1 MIKSFINNGIK
12 IYSLTS
18 GRVSPESGGI
28 GGVGKAS
35 GKRKKNASIGK
46 SENSVEILHDL
57 EFSQKSEQVKISD
70 DGRYICISGMYPPQ
84 VGLYDTKEMSIKHR
98 RHFDEE
104 VINFEFLTSNYE
116 KLAFLCKNRNLEF
129 HNAAGKYYKMR
140 IPKEGRN
147 LLYNKENSNLYICSS
162 FDEIYIL
169 NLQKGAFENSLMSRN
184 EHNNFL
190 CRNVQL
196 PVMATGGSSG
206 FLELWDERVKKSIS
220 CLDIHE
226 GEELTAGCFSE
237 SGLKLGVGTE
247 KGIVKMYDIRH
258 SRPLLVKD
266 HCNDLAI
273 KKIEFVSISR
283 RGGGG
288 GEFGG
293 GFSHPFDGGT
303 STNDR
308 FLHRGNCAP
317 PVPGGSGSN
326 EYVASADANCIKIYS
341 EHDSNLLSFHV
352 INRESES
359 GKSKGGAKKTN
370 AFKLLGNDT
379 ISINSFAFYKNSGL
393 CFIPCDSTNVSL
405 YFIPYIGIA
414 PKWCNFLDNITEEL
428 EEREKYDNNRN
439 DADTQYDNSNDLFD
453 DYVFVSSEQVER
465 MNISHLRGTPNL
477 ISYLHGYYMPSKMYT
492 DIKSVLEADN
502 LNQVKKAIVQK
513 RLEKKQQMRI
523 PDKSVLVN
531 REYVDKL
538 LTRVNKKVDKKQ
550 KAIVDAQELLQDE
563 RFNKLFYDPEYMV
576 KTVDLGD

>member
-18 GRVSPESGGI
+18 GRVSPEN
-28 GGVGKAS
+28 GGVGSVGKGS
-35 GKRKKNASIGK
+35 GRKKKNESIGK

-104 VINFEFLTSNYE
+104 VVNFEFLTSNYE
-116 KLAFLCKNRNLEF
+116 KLAFLCKNRHLEF

-162 FDEIYIL
+162 FDEIYVL
-169 NLQKGAFENSLMSRN
+169 NLHKGGFEHSMSTRN

-190 CRNVQL
+190 CRNMHL
-196 PVMATGGSSG
+196 PIMATGGSTG
-206 FLELWDERVKKSIS
+206 FLEIWDERVKKSIS
-220 CLDIHE
+220 CLEIHE
-226 GEELTAGCFSE
+226 GEELTAGCFSD

-273 KKIEFVSISR
+273 KKIEFVNIGKS
-283 RGGGG
+283 GGGSTVSV
-288 GEFGG
+288 GG
-293 GFSHPFDGGT
+293 GNGMFS
-303 STNDR
+303 NDR
-308 FLHRGNCAP
+308 FLRSGDYGP
-317 PVPGGSGSN
+317 SVSGGSSSN
-326 EYVASADANCIKIYS
+326 EYVTSADANCIKIYS
-341 EHDSNLLSFHV
+341 ERDPNLLTFHV
-352 INRESES
+352 MNRQSES
-359 GKSKGGAKKTN
+359 GKSKGGSKKTN

-379 ISINSFAFYKNSGL
+379 ISINSFTFYKNSGL

-439 DADTQYDNSNDLFD
+439 DGDTQYATSNDLFD
-453 DYVFVSSEQVER
+453 DYVFVSNEQVER

-477 ISYLHGYYMPSKMYT
+477 ISYLHGYYMPSKLYT
-492 DIKSVLEADN
+492 DIKSVFEADN
-502 LNQVKKAIVQK
+502 LNQVKKAIVQR

-523 PDKSVLVN
+523 PDRSVMVN
-531 REYVDKL
+531 RDYVDKL

-550 KAIVDAQELLQDE
+550 KAIVEAQELLQDE
-563 RFNKLFYDPEYMV
+563 RFSKLFYDPEYMV
-576 KTVDLGD
+576 ETVDLGDNPG

>member
-18 GRVSPESGGI
+18 GRVSPESGGGI
-28 GGVGKAS
+28 GGFGKAH
-35 GKRKKNASIGK
+35 GRKQKKNASIGR

-70 DGRYICISGMYPPQ
+70 DDRYICISGMYPPQ

-104 VINFEFLTSNYE
+104 VVNFEFLSSNYE

-147 LLYNKENSNLYICSS
+147 LLYNRENSNLYICSS

-169 NLQKGAFENSLMSRN
+169 NLQKGAFENSMSTRN

-190 CRNVQL
+190 CRNMQL

-206 FLELWDERVKKSIS
+206 FLEMWDERAKRSIC
-220 CLDIHE
+220 CLEIHE

-247 KGIVKMYDIRH
+247 TGIVKMYDIRH

-273 KKIEFVSISR
+273 KKIEFLSIGKS
-283 RGGGG
+283 GGGSAGAGVG
-288 GEFGG
+288 GRT
-293 GFSHPFDGGT
+293 FD
-303 STNDR
+303 NDR
-308 FLHRGNCAP
+308 FVWNEDCDPSLS
-317 PVPGGSGSN
+317 GGGASSN
-326 EYVASADANCIKIYS
+326 EYVTSADANCIKIYN
-341 EHDSNLLSFHV
+341 ENAPNLLSFHV
-352 INRESES
+352 VDRENEN
-359 GKSKGGAKKTN
+359 GKSKSGSKRTN

-379 ISINSFAFYKNSGL
+379 ISINSFTFYKNSGL
-393 CFIPCDSTNVSL
+393 CFIPCDSTNVSV

-414 PKWCNFLDNITEEL
+414 PKWCSFLDNITEEL
-428 EEREKYDNNRN
+428 EEREKYDNSRN
-439 DADTQYDNSNDLFD
+439 EGDTQYANSTDLFD
-453 DYVFVSSEQVER
+453 DYVFVSNEQVER

-477 ISYLHGYYMPSKMYT
+477 ISYLHGYYMPSKLYT

-576 KTVDLGD
+576 ETVDLGD

>member
-28 GGVGKAS
+28 GGVGKGS
-35 GKRKKNASIGK
+35 GKRKKNASIGR

-70 DGRYICISGMYPPQ
+70 DGRYICISG
-84 VGLYDTKEMSIKHR
+84 LYDTKEMSIKHR

-116 KLAFLCKNRNLEF
+116 KIAFLCKNRNVEF

-169 NLQKGAFENSLMSRN
+169 NLQKGGFENSMSTRN
-184 EHNNFL
+184 EQNNFL
-190 CRNVQL
+190 CRNVHL
-196 PVMATGGSSG
+196 PVLATGGSSG
-206 FLELWDERVKKSIS
+206 FLEIWDERVKRSIA

-226 GEELTAGCFSE
+226 GEELTAGCFSD

-247 KGIVKMYDIRH
+247 KGIVKVYDIRH
-258 SRPLLVKD
+258 SRPLLAKD

-273 KKIEFVSISR
+273 KKIEFVSIGK
-283 RGGGG
+283 RGGGSAAAG
-288 GEFGG
+288 VGNSFGG
-293 GFSHPFDGGT
+293 SLGGGT
-303 STNDR
+303 FANDR
-308 FLHRGNCAP
+308 FLRSGEWGP
-317 PVPGGSGSN
+317 PVSGGSASN
-326 EYVASADANCIKIYS
+326 EYVASADANCIKIYG
-341 EHDSNLLSFHV
+341 ENDPNLLSFHV
-352 INRESES
+352 INREGES
-359 GKSKGGAKKTN
+359 GKSKGGTKKTN

-428 EEREKYDNNRN
+428 EERERYDDSRN
-439 DADTQYDNSNDLFD
+439 DGDTQYGNSNDLFD
-453 DYVFVSSEQVER
+453 DYVFVSNEQVER

-576 KTVDLGD
+576 ETVDLGD